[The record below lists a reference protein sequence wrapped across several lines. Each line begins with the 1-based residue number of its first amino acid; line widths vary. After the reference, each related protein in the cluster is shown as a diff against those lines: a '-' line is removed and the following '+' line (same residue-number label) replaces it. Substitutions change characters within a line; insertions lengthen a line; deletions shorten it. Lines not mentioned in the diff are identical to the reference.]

1 MVKTEGVSEQERSSH
16 VRRRSCNG
24 GQEGPL
30 REGGFEERAEGV
42 RKGAIQKLRK
52 NAAGRNRAPS
62 AALPEGACRARRHRQ
77 PVWSFCKNPGE
88 RRAQLD
94 QLEAVQKQPRLE
106 GRTSK
111 IRRRRKLRKEE
122 EKEEEKRRR
131 KHQGPKP
138 QTGQAEFL
146 VGGLPNQP
154 WRRG

>member
-1 MVKTEGVSEQERSSH
+1 M
-16 VRRRSCNG
+16 
-24 GQEGPL
+24 
-30 REGGFEERAEGV
+30 
-42 RKGAIQKLRK
+42 
-52 NAAGRNRAPS
+52 
-62 AALPEGACRARRHRQ
+62 
-77 PVWSFCKNPGE
+77 
-88 RRAQLD
+88 D

-146 VGGLPNQP
+146 V
-154 WRRG
+154 RGPSESAVETWLRKSIKL